1 MITFCKNKIY
11 ARLMAVMA
19 GAMLA
24 SCGGSAEW
32 TVDGRIEG
40 AEGHTMIVEANN
52 NGMWYPLD
60 SVKLDAGGNFK
71 VKHAAMGYPDIYR
84 LRLDDKTLYFP
95 IDSIETVTV
104 VTTASAFDTDYTLS
118 GSKAAERLMAVDR
131 KVAGMLAGKPAMSV
145 VNDSLLKRELG
156 GLLLEDPSDIVSYY
170 IINKRIGGLQLFDP
184 SRPSDLKIIGAVANA
199 FDHTRPA
206 DPRTSYLR
214 NLYLNNRKI
223 SDAAPRDTL
232 EARLVNVFDI
242 TLYDNKGTQH
252 SLEKLASSGKV
263 VLLNFTAYAADES
276 AAFNRELKKIYDKY
290 HARGLEIFQV
300 SVDDDEYLWRQAAAP
315 LPWITVYNSQA
326 DGARNLANYNVV
338 ALPTTF
344 IIDRK
349 GELVAR
355 ITDLSTLDSQVAA
368 RL

>member
-1 MITFCKNKIY
+1 M
-11 ARLMAVMA
+11 
-19 GAMLA
+19 
-24 SCGGSAEW
+24 
-32 TVDGRIEG
+32 
-40 AEGHTMIVEANN
+40 
-52 NGMWYPLD
+52 
-60 SVKLDAGGNFK
+60 
-71 VKHAAMGYPDIYR
+71 
-84 LRLDDKTLYFP
+84 
-95 IDSIETVTV
+95 
-104 VTTASAFDTDYTLS
+104 
-118 GSKAAERLMAVDR
+118 
-131 KVAGMLAGKPAMSV
+131 
-145 VNDSLLKRELG
+145 
-156 GLLLEDPSDIVSYY
+156 
-170 IINKRIGGLQLFDP
+170 
-184 SRPSDLKIIGAVANA
+184 
-199 FDHTRPA
+199 
-206 DPRTSYLR
+206 
-214 NLYLNNRKI
+214 
-223 SDAAPRDTL
+223 
-232 EARLVNVFDI
+232 FDI